1 MTYLIHAII
10 SKGDFMNA
18 IKLGKFIASARN
30 DKHLTQDELAE
41 KLGYDNSKK
50 ISRWECGN
58 SLPDFDELIKISE
71 ILDVTLYEL
80 SICKRIKD
88 KNILDATKDK
98 LKTLKDYKKM
108 TLHKRVLILIAI
120 LFGILFGST
129 TLYTIENY
137 NTVEIYKLE
146 SLDEN
151 FQITGNFIKTK
162 NHKIF
167 NVTKLGYLKDY
178 NEKENIDVHKIQFS
192 ILQNNKRLLTT
203 AYSEPNEKNK
213 DDIKLLDAINTASF
227 SDIIDESNKITLS
240 NLIFEIAYI
249 TNSNKK
255 ESISFEFKLNKIY
268 ANNFRGI

>member
-151 FQITGNFIKTK
+151 FQITGNYIKTK

-167 NVTKLGYLKDY
+167 NINELGYLKDY
-178 NEKENIDVHKIQFS
+178 NKIESIMAHDINFI
-192 ILQNNKRLLTT
+192 ILQNNRRLLK
-203 AYSEPNEKNK
+203 KN
-213 DDIKLLDAINTASF
+213 F
-227 SDIIDESNKITLS
+227 
-240 NLIFEIAYI
+240 
-249 TNSNKK
+249 
-255 ESISFEFKLNKIY
+255 
-268 ANNFRGI
+268 

>member
-108 TLHKRVLILIAI
+108 TLHKRALILIAI

-137 NTVEIYKLE
+137 NTVEIYKIK

-151 FQITGNFIKTK
+151 FQITGNYIKTK
-162 NHKIF
+162 DYKIF
-167 NVTKLGYLKDY
+167 NITELGYLQNY
-178 NEKENIDVHKIQFS
+178 SEKENIIIRDIEFNF
-192 ILQNNKRLLTT
+192 LQNNKRILN
-203 AYSEPNEKNK
+203 ASYPNNKKN
-213 DDIKLLDAINTASF
+213 IKLFDALNAASF
-227 SDIIDESNKITLS
+227 SATIDKANKINPSSLT
-240 NLIFEIAYI
+240 FEITYL
-249 TNSNKK
+249 TLNDKK

>member
-137 NTVEIYKLE
+137 NTVEIYVLE

-151 FQITGNFIKTK
+151 YRITGNYIKTK

-167 NVTKLGYLKDY
+167 NINELGYLKDY
-178 NEKENIDVHKIQFS
+178 NKIESIMAHDINFI
-192 ILQNNKRLLTT
+192 ILQNNRRLLKKTF
-203 AYSEPNEKNK
+203 SKLNKKNN
-213 DDIKLLDAINTASF
+213 DDINILDAINTASF
-227 SDIIDESNKITLS
+227 SDTIDKNNIINPPSLT
-240 NLIFEIAYI
+240 FEITYI
-249 TNSNKK
+249 TQNDKK